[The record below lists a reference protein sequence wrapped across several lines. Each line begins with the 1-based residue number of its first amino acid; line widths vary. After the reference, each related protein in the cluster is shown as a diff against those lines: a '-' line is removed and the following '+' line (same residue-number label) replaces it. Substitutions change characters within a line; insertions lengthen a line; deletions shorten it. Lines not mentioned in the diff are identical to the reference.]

1 MHMLRILLLP
11 ALVLAAHV
19 ATAQCPGCNPD
30 VTCTVSPAYPTLCP
44 LAPPDATAGEYYET
58 DITFWL
64 PPTFTDPGTGFT
76 VNFQQMTIT
85 NVSGLPFGLN
95 ITYNNPSGVY
105 YPQQEEYGCARICGT
120 PLGAGVYTIT
130 ISIIAGV
137 EFSGIPI
144 NSPQEFALSLTVL
157 PGSGG
162 NAGFTFTPASGCGS
176 AAVQFEALI
185 DGSPSPT
192 SYAWD
197 FGNGGSGASAT
208 PPVQTYDEPGEYIIT
223 LQTTIGGYVLQEV
236 TLTGVNG
243 NWCGDVEEPNVP
255 LLGCQ
260 GSPDPYFVL
269 TDAQGGTYTSSTVDD
284 SFTATW
290 TGLGLLLENPPYSIS
305 FYDEDV
311 ISQNDLLGTY
321 NIPAN
326 GAGTYNINVASGTTG
341 SLVVIEQAQDVFT
354 HTDTV
359 HVFALPEVVLV
370 ENAQTGELCVE
381 DTALV
386 GYVWFLDGDT
396 VPGLSG
402 PCIVPTGPGVWRVV
416 GTNGYGCAAQ
426 GGPIIVC
433 PTITITRTGGVLQ
446 VPSGFASYAWTYQG
460 SAVGGNEAFLITAGD
475 GTYTCTVTDVN
486 GCTVTA
492 SFELST
498 IGVEEAGGTTGGL
511 MVFPVPND
519 GRFNVVAEGFATPM
533 VQLRILDAAGR
544 EVRSLALPTV
554 QGALRIVIDER
565 LAPGSY
571 LLQAVDG
578 LRTRA
583 ARFIVR

>member
-1 MHMLRILLLP
+1 MRRILLLP
-11 ALVLAAHV
+11 LFLLTAFMAD
-19 ATAQCPGCNPD
+19 AQCPGCNPD
-30 VTCTVSPAYPTLCP
+30 NTCTVSPPFPTLCP
-44 LAPPDATAGEYYET
+44 LTPPDATVGEPYEA

-95 ITYNNPSGVY
+95 IEYNNPQGVY
-105 YPQQEEYGCARICGT
+105 YPQQEQYGCARICGT

-144 NSPQEFALSLTVL
+144 NAPQEFSLSLTVL

-162 NAGFTFTPASGCGS
+162 NAGFSFTPSTGCGS
-176 AAVQFEALI
+176 VGVQFEALI

-197 FGNGGSGASAT
+197 FGNGQTGSSAT
-208 PPVQTYDEPGEYIIT
+208 PPIQTYDEPGDYIIT
-223 LQTTIGGYVLQEV
+223 LETTIGGYVLQQV

-243 NWCGDVEEPNVP
+243 NWCGDVEEPNLPIV
-255 LLGCQ
+255 GCQ

-284 SFTATW
+284 SFTASW
-290 TGLGLLLENPPYSIS
+290 TGLGILLNNPPYSIS

-311 ISQNDLLGTY
+311 VSQNDLLGTY

-326 GAGTYNINVASGTTG
+326 GAGTYNINVAGGTTG
-341 SLVVIEQAQDVFT
+341 SLVVVEEAQDVFT

-359 HVFALPEVVLV
+359 RVFDLPEVVLV
-370 ENAQTGELCVE
+370 ENSATGELCVE
-381 DTALV
+381 DTTLV

-402 PCIVPTGPGVWRVV
+402 PCIMPTNPGVWRVV
-416 GTNGYGCAAQ
+416 GTNGYGCSAN

-433 PTITITRTGGVLQ
+433 PTIAITRTGNVLQ
-446 VPSGFASYAWTYQG
+446 VPSGFTSYAWTYQG
-460 SAVGGNEAFLITAGD
+460 NAVGGNDAFLITVGD
-475 GTYTCTVTDVN
+475 GTYTCTVTDAN
-486 GCTVTA
+486 GCTISAT
-492 SFELST
+492 FELST
-498 IGVEEAGGTTGGL
+498 IGMEEVSTTTGGL
-511 MVFPVPND
+511 VVFPVPNN
-519 GRFNVVAEGFATPM
+519 GRFNVVAEGFASPI

-544 EVRSLALPTV
+544 EMKTLSLPTV
-554 QGALRIVIDER
+554 NGALRITMDER

-571 LLQAVDG
+571 LLLVMDG
-578 LRTRA
+578 GWTRA
-583 ARFIVR
+583 ARFLVR